1 MPNPSKEINSML
13 TRTLKGTAIISIFT
27 YLAIPL
33 GYFIRVLY
41 ARVLTVEEF
50 GLFYSILALLG
61 FISIFNDFG
70 LSQALAHF
78 LPRYISKKQYG
89 KAKAI
94 VIYALSFQIGT
105 AILIA
110 FFLWF
115 SAPYLAT
122 KFFRTN
128 LAIILLRCFVAYF
141 IAYNL
146 TITLE
151 NLFRGFQEEKFYG
164 SFESLRLS
172 AILLLSILTF
182 TIPLK
187 NIIYFALIWGL
198 IPFLL
203 ACIYFVIFL
212 KRHFEFIKV
221 KPEFDWT
228 TLKNIFKY
236 ALPVMIGTAT
246 SIILLRL
253 DVILLTYLRDVS
265 HVGYYSIAT
274 SIANAVISVV
284 SALSMFL
291 LPYISANLNKKAL
304 LSRYISLVF
313 KAAFIFFLPITLIF
327 FLFSKEAIIVL
338 FSAKYLPAVHA
349 LMILSFF
356 AVFGCFNS
364 LLSSTIAGLGKPKIV
379 MYATIIGALANAV
392 IDILLIPKFG
402 ASGAAIGT
410 GTVWLTVTCI
420 GLFYL
425 KKALKITIKPIFN
438 YRTILAGTI
447 FATSIFFL
455 KKILFMNLYLEATLI
470 TAISLSI
477 YFFLIDF
484 FKVLKIKTA
493 IHLFLNIIPH
503 KQLLEKFKILNKRR

>member
-50 GLFYSILALLG
+50 GLFYSILAFLG
-61 FISIFNDFG
+61 FISIFNDLG

-78 LPRYISKKQYG
+78 LPKYISKKQYG

-94 VIYALSFQIGT
+94 VIYALSFQMGT

-146 TITLE
+146 TITLV

-172 AILLLSILTF
+172 AILLLSILAF
-182 TIPLK
+182 VIPLK
-187 NIIYFALIWGL
+187 SIIYFVLIWGL

-212 KRHFEFIKV
+212 FLKRHFEFIKTR
-221 KPEFDWT
+221 PEFDIN
-228 TLKNIFKY
+228 LFKKIFRY
-236 ALPVMIGTAT
+236 AIPLMIGTAT
-246 SIILLRL
+246 SMILLRL
-253 DVILLTYLRDVS
+253 DVILLTYL
-265 HVGYYSIAT
+265 HT
-274 SIANAVISVV
+274 
-284 SALSMFL
+284 
-291 LPYISANLNKKAL
+291 
-304 LSRYISLVF
+304 
-313 KAAFIFFLPITLIF
+313 
-327 FLFSKEAIIVL
+327 
-338 FSAKYLPAVHA
+338 
-349 LMILSFF
+349 
-356 AVFGCFNS
+356 
-364 LLSSTIAGLGKPKIV
+364 
-379 MYATIIGALANAV
+379 
-392 IDILLIPKFG
+392 
-402 ASGAAIGT
+402 
-410 GTVWLTVTCI
+410 
-420 GLFYL
+420 
-425 KKALKITIKPIFN
+425 
-438 YRTILAGTI
+438 
-447 FATSIFFL
+447 
-455 KKILFMNLYLEATLI
+455 
-470 TAISLSI
+470 
-477 YFFLIDF
+477 
-484 FKVLKIKTA
+484 
-493 IHLFLNIIPH
+493 
-503 KQLLEKFKILNKRR
+503 